1 MQRSA
6 VERGGRKVEVGPEI
20 LRRRRHLGRSPDVA
34 EGQDRIAA
42 DAAARPAID
51 IVAAG
56 TLARN
61 VAARCLLGVGA
72 LRRDQDKERA
82 RKDRRREGGA
92 CGRREAWAC
101 DLLTWFAVKSCESP
115 LESDRPKLRLRDRPS
130 QAQAARPKTA
140 LPAEESL
147 PEHHYAIFP
156 APCLWLPCNRCLPSR
171 LLERPFANDF
181 QGLAR
186 SVVCPIC
193 RWAPQPGARRLQA
206 WWRQSPK
213 GNAAPP
219 RTQHNHLTQRAGG
232 WPFAMSK
239 MNEVAGD
246 AR

>member
-51 IVAAG
+51 IIAAG
-56 TLARN
+56 TLARR

-82 RKDRRREGGA
+82 RERRSREGGA

-140 LPAEESL
+140 LPAEGSL
-147 PEHHYAIFP
+147 PEDHYAIFP
-156 APCLWLPCNRCLPSR
+156 APCLWLPCNRCPPSR
-171 LLERPFANDF
+171 RLERPFANDF

-186 SVVCPIC
+186 SAVRDLP
-193 RWAPQPGARRLQA
+193 PGAAAGRTAPASLVAPDPRKGTRRHQE
-206 WWRQSPK
+206 R
-213 GNAAPP
+213 N
-219 RTQHNHLTQRAGG
+219 TTT
-232 WPFAMSK
+232 
-239 MNEVAGD
+239 
-246 AR
+246 